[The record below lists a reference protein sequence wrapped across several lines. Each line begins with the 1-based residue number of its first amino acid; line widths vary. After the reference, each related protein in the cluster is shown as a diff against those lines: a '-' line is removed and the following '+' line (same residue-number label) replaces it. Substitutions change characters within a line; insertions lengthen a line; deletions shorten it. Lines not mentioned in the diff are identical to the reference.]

1 VITPVL
7 GSLSLKWTPMIR
19 SGAFPFSTQSITEGR
34 GSKTFGP
41 GPPLPM
47 QCRMPGTMKS
57 SELLCAEKTILLP
70 YDVPVATHR
79 LQRADAWIAPAVIQD
94 QLPTA
99 THERGQVGI
108 GCRRPVTIE
117 NGSGFRQVRAVDI
130 KTERVVVRI
139 AEYKKLQE
147 LVLQG
152 KKKGRECRVENTP
165 NWFRASTEL
174 GNRLIAVPISL
185 SD

>member
-1 VITPVL
+1 
-7 GSLSLKWTPMIR
+7 
-19 SGAFPFSTQSITEGR
+19 
-34 GSKTFGP
+34 
-41 GPPLPM
+41 M

-70 YDVPVATHR
+70 YDVPVVTHR

-174 GNRLIAVPISL
+174 GKRLIAVPISL
-185 SD
+185 ND